1 MREGLFVVVDGPD
14 GSGKSK
20 IISELK
26 IKLENA
32 KYDILV
38 TKETTMGPIGTLIK
52 SNEFKGAILA
62 ELVAADRLYHLEN
75 DILPALSSG
84 KIVVSDRYVASSYV
98 CQQLDGVSLDFI
110 KNINSLIIPPDLSV
124 FVSADIS
131 IISERLS
138 ERPYLE
144 RMERISTSKM
154 VELYKEAVNLFK
166 ENKYGYI
173 LELQNNN
180 EVDLKN
186 NIEKIYEN
194 IITCLGDKLWFDWAL
209 QENLVKICPNI

>member
-1 MREGLFVVVDGPD
+1 MWDGVFVVIDGPD

-20 IISELK
+20 IVSELK

-32 KYDILV
+32 KHDILV

-52 SNEFKGAILA
+52 SNEFKGVILA
-62 ELVAADRLYHLEN
+62 ELVAADRLYHIEN
-75 DILPALSSG
+75 DILPALNSG
-84 KIVVSDRYVASSYV
+84 KIVISDRYIASSYV

-124 FVSADIS
+124 FVSADIP
-131 IISERLS
+131 IISKRLS

-144 RMERISTSKM
+144 RMEKISTYRM
-154 VELYKEAVNLFK
+154 VELYKEAVNFFQEK
-166 ENKYGYI
+166 KYGRI

-180 EVDLKN
+180 EIDLKN

-194 IITCLGDKLWFDWAL
+194 IITCLGDKL
-209 QENLVKICPNI
+209 

>member
-1 MREGLFVVVDGPD
+1 MWDGVFVVIDGPD

-20 IISELK
+20 IVSELK

-32 KYDILV
+32 KHDILV

-52 SNEFKGAILA
+52 SNEFKGVILA
-62 ELVAADRLYHLEN
+62 ELVAADRLYHIEN
-75 DILPALSSG
+75 DILPALNSG
-84 KIVVSDRYVASSYV
+84 KIVISDRYIASSYV

-124 FVSADIS
+124 FVSADIP
-131 IISERLS
+131 IISKRLS

-144 RMERISTSKM
+144 RMEKISTYRM
-154 VELYKEAVNLFK
+154 VELYKEAVNFFQEK
-166 ENKYGYI
+166 KYGRI

-180 EVDLKN
+180 EIDLKN